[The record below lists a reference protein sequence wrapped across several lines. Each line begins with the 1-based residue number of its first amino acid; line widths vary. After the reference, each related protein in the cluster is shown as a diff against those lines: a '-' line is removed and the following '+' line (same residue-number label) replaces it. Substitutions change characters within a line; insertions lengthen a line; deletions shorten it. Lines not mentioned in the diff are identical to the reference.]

1 MKTNISQTYKV
12 SLAKTR
18 FLLQK
23 DGSNKM
29 GFPMISFDGPE
40 FLSEKLAQDYIKLR
54 LKETKK
60 LVEISSFCKCEIIS
74 DRMFK
79 ASSSNVIILYTY
91 SVVLVSF
98 GFLVE

>member
-18 FLLQK
+18 FLLQQ
-23 DGSNKM
+23 DGSYKM
-29 GFPMISFDGPE
+29 GSPMISFDGPE

-54 LKETKK
+54 MKETKK
-60 LVEISSFCKCEIIS
+60 TVEISSFCKCETIS

-79 ASSSNVIILYTY
+79 ASSSKVIMLYTY
-91 SVVLVSF
+91 SVVSVSF
-98 GFLVE
+98 GFLGE